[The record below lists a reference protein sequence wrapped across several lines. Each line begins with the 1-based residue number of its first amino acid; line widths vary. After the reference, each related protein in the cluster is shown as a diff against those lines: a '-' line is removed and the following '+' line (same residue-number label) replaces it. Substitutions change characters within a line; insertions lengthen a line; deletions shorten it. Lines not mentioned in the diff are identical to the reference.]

1 MSKNLKKK
9 FKNSIE
15 MNELY
20 QLQPQILIMKNNQRN
35 LEEQV
40 VVVKNVAKYLFF
52 NKNTK
57 TYLLLNQKDNLK
69 FF

>member
-1 MSKNLKKK
+1 MNKNLKKK

-15 MNELY
+15 MNELN

-40 VVVKNVAKYLFF
+40 VVVKNVVKYLFF
-52 NKNTK
+52 NKNIK

>member
-1 MSKNLKKK
+1 
-9 FKNSIE
+9 
-15 MNELY
+15 MNELN

-40 VVVKNVAKYLFF
+40 VVVKNVVKYLFF
-52 NKNTK
+52 NKNIK